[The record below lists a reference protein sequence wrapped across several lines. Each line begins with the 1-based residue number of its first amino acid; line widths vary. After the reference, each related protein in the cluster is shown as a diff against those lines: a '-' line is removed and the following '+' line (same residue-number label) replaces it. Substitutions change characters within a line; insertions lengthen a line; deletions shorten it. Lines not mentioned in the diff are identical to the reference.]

1 MSEKQNIGEISEII
15 ERLDRLNLGQ
25 VSQLIEEI
33 KEDKQKIN
41 HNFSNRK
48 QDQYHI
54 LIKKMKSWIKE
65 KYNIEET
72 AIVQTSEAQSSEKVE
87 EKASNVSLKLVDIGT
102 QKIPIYNVIKDLVEG
117 VNNIIE
123 AKKLAEKGLI
133 LENVSREKAEEAKKL
148 LEEKGAKVEIK

>member
-33 KEDKQKIN
+33 KE
-41 HNFSNRK
+41 
-48 QDQYHI
+48 
-54 LIKKMKSWIKE
+54 

-72 AIVQTSEAQSSEKVE
+72 AIVQTSEVQSSEKAE

>member
-33 KEDKQKIN
+33 KE
-41 HNFSNRK
+41 
-48 QDQYHI
+48 
-54 LIKKMKSWIKE
+54 

-72 AIVQTSEAQSSEKVE
+72 AIVQTADAQSSEKVE
-87 EKASNVSLKLVDIGT
+87 EKASNVSLKLVDIGA

-117 VNNIIE
+117 INNIIE

-133 LENVSREKAEEAKKL
+133 LENV
-148 LEEKGAKVEIK
+148 

>member
-25 VSQLIEEI
+25 VSQLIEE
-33 KEDKQKIN
+33 
-41 HNFSNRK
+41 
-48 QDQYHI
+48 
-54 LIKKMKSWIKE
+54 IKE